1 MPHRLRAT
9 CVAVLLAGVSFVAAA
24 PAQTSRE
31 AEQKLQRVRSELKS
45 IAQERRKLEGE
56 RGAASRQLREA
67 DEKVGRTSRSLAETE
82 AAMRREAAALAEL
95 QQRRDTLQAQRQRQR
110 AQLGALVRAAYQ
122 QGGDAPLKV
131 LLSQDRVA
139 DANRLLAYHRYVQRD
154 QARRIDALTADLASL
169 DEVEREIASRRAGS
183 ATDALPLSAS
193 SWPRLSSIKLFSKSS
208 DLASSCCANVI
219 CRRNTSRPARVEL
232 VFDAI

>member
-82 AAMRREAAALAEL
+82 AAMRREAAALAAEHGWTL
-95 QQRRDTLQAQRQRQR
+95 EAAGEAGWRARRD
-110 AQLGALVRAAYQ
+110 
-122 QGGDAPLKV
+122 
-131 LLSQDRVA
+131 
-139 DANRLLAYHRYVQRD
+139 
-154 QARRIDALTADLASL
+154 
-169 DEVEREIASRRAGS
+169 
-183 ATDALPLSAS
+183 
-193 SWPRLSSIKLFSKSS
+193 
-208 DLASSCCANVI
+208 
-219 CRRNTSRPARVEL
+219 
-232 VFDAI
+232 

>member
-9 CVAVLLAGVSFVAAA
+9 CVAVLLAGVSFAAAA

-82 AAMRREAAALAEL
+82 AAMRREAAALDVGVPIIPTHAVSNSIS
-95 QQRRDTLQAQRQRQR
+95 AASR
-110 AQLGALVRAAYQ
+110 AMNWPNA
-122 QGGDAPLKV
+122 
-131 LLSQDRVA
+131 SS
-139 DANRLLAYHRYVQRD
+139 
-154 QARRIDALTADLASL
+154 RIPLAS
-169 DEVEREIASRRAGS
+169 ERCTSSSPRSRR
-183 ATDALPLSAS
+183 LSA
-193 SWPRLSSIKLFSKSS
+193 
-208 DLASSCCANVI
+208 
-219 CRRNTSRPARVEL
+219 
-232 VFDAI
+232 

>member
-82 AAMRREAAALAEL
+82 AADADDKRALLECACGEPGCWPLLATVTVGSAQVIWSGFEQPHRRADSAGGHWDYGGFGPFVFE
-95 QQRRDTLQAQRQRQR
+95 
-110 AQLGALVRAAYQ
+110 RAAY
-122 QGGDAPLKV
+122 DA
-131 LLSQDRVA
+131 
-139 DANRLLAYHRYVQRD
+139 
-154 QARRIDALTADLASL
+154 AL
-169 DEVEREIASRRAGS
+169 
-183 ATDALPLSAS
+183 
-193 SWPRLSSIKLFSKSS
+193 
-208 DLASSCCANVI
+208 
-219 CRRNTSRPARVEL
+219 RPAV
-232 VFDAI
+232 